1 MKKREIQARKLR
13 LFRET
18 LRSLQTT
25 ELQPVAGG
33 TESLDVRLCG
43 GSCESGCPRCC
54 GTRPT
59 MQFTAQTQED

>member
-1 MKKREIQARKLR
+1 MKKQEPKKLR

-18 LRSLQTT
+18 LRALQNPD
-25 ELQPVAGG
+25 LQLVAGG
-33 TESLDVRLCG
+33 EESLDVRMCG

-59 MQFTAQTQED
+59 MQFTVQTQQD